1 MSSDSD
7 SREHVGASFTDRPVL
22 GFSDSSDDDSEASS
36 QSRVQRRKPQSKEE
50 RMLGIWADDDD
61 VNNYTRT
68 NRSGNGRPKGSA
80 SADILKPVG
89 FVAAQHT
96 PDDAQPADTKH
107 IARSSP
113 PSRND
118 SESDDSSSSSS
129 DSDSES
135 DTQGSP
141 VLKPKPKPQ
150 SLPNKDFG
158 KFASSAVWNMMAKM
172 GYKPGEGLGMHGE
185 GRVEPIQAT
194 LRRDGEGISF
204 SGRETPVERTPPT
217 TKTKAGRQAKGPSTS
232 KIPRSAAATAAYR
245 KTEYKTLEEL
255 ERRTDATVKEI
266 FVDMTSN
273 LEASSLAELLTKRL
287 SQTEREKLVHDT
299 RLGLDL
305 SFNRLEELNHDRAVE
320 ESRRNALT
328 TEVDALARSIEQRM
342 VRIEVMQA
350 LHDAIAK
357 VGAVSR
363 DIQIDNVDSACVG
376 LATLYESFAQ
386 LRSAARVIEER
397 CGFDAWSELGLERVV
412 TDSLHG
418 HFTQVFRG
426 WDVDVRPDLVKQLV
440 DPLLPYVS
448 TTDVGVAADEMTPFE
463 SLLSR
468 TLVPRLK
475 QYTST
480 EWTPS
485 SDTLAHVLA
494 QLPRVTAA
502 EASTNIS
509 AILQRTIDS
518 INPRLV
524 MAQYKHAP
532 VSSEAGLAALAS
544 LRFDHS
550 VIPWLPFIPEPSE
563 LLIIVRRKLCTAL
576 DSWTP
581 SKESNSAMISIVS
594 PWLELLHK
602 KEQHKLASKVCER
615 LRTMLQTAFEFN
627 AQRQVVWPFKV
638 MLKWHNIVP
647 HALWFPVLKQHVLD
661 SFLNY
666 LRMWLEDTDANYAE
680 IADWYWQ
687 WKQMYPA
694 DVFASSDI
702 QGVFREALVYMAF
715 AVEQKG
721 K

>member
-7 SREHVGASFTDRPVL
+7 SHHAGAPFADRS
-22 GFSDSSDDDSEASS
+22 GFGFIDSSDDDSEASLT
-36 QSRVQRRKPQSKEE
+36 SRVQRRKPQSKEE

-61 VNNYTRT
+61 VNNYSRT
-68 NRSGNGRPKGSA
+68 NGSKNGRPKGSA

-89 FVAAQHT
+89 FVAAQRT
-96 PDDAQPADTKH
+96 PDDAQVADTEN
-107 IARSSP
+107 IACSSP
-113 PSRND
+113 PSRNGSD
-118 SESDDSSSSSS
+118 SDESSSSSLS

-135 DTQGSP
+135 DTQGP
-141 VLKPKPKPQ
+141 PAPMPKPKPHT
-150 SLPNKDFG
+150 LPNKDFG

-204 SGRETPVERTPPT
+204 SSRETPVERTPPT
-217 TKTKAGRQAKGPSTS
+217 TKTKAGRQAKGPSAS
-232 KIPRSAAATAAYR
+232 KTPRSSAAFR
-245 KTEYKTLEEL
+245 KTEYKALEEL
-255 ERRTDATVKEI
+255 ERRTDAMVKEI

-273 LEASSLAELLTKRL
+273 LEASSLAELLAKRL
-287 SQTEREKLVHDT
+287 PQTEREKLAHDT

-305 SFNRLEELNHDRAVE
+305 AFNQLEDLNHDRAVE
-320 ESRRNALT
+320 ESRRSALATEVEALT
-328 TEVDALARSIEQRM
+328 KSIDQRM
-342 VRIEVMQA
+342 VRIEVMQS

-357 VGAVSR
+357 VGTVSR
-363 DIQIDNVDSACVG
+363 DIQIDDVDSAYVG
-376 LATLYESFAQ
+376 LADLYESFAQ
-386 LRSAARVIEER
+386 LRNAAQTIEER

-412 TDSLHG
+412 TDSLYG
-418 HFTQVFRG
+418 HFTWVFRG
-426 WDVDVRPDLVKQLV
+426 WDVDARPDLAKQLV

-448 TTDVGVAADEMTPFE
+448 TTDDGVPADEMTPLE

-480 EWTPS
+480 EWTPA

-494 QLPRVTAA
+494 QLPRVAAA

-518 INPRLV
+518 INPRLA
-524 MAQYKHAP
+524 MAQYKHAL
-532 VSSEAGLAALAS
+532 VSSDAGLTALAS

-576 DSWTP
+576 DAWTP

-594 PWLELLHK
+594 PWLELLHG

-627 AQRQVVWPFKV
+627 AQRQVVWPFKA

-647 HALWFPVLKQHVLD
+647 HVLWVPVLKQHVLD
-661 SFLNY
+661 GFINY

>member
-7 SREHVGASFTDRPVL
+7 SHHAGASFADGPAL
-22 GFSDSSDDDSEASS
+22 GFIDSSDDDSETSS
-36 QSRVQRRKPQSKEE
+36 TSRVQRRKPQSKEE

-61 VNNYTRT
+61 VNNYSRV
-68 NRSGNGRPKGSA
+68 NGSRNGRPKGSA

-89 FVAAQHT
+89 FVAAQRT
-96 PDDAQPADTKH
+96 SDDAQAAETED
-107 IARSSP
+107 ISRSSP

-118 SESDDSSSSSS
+118 SDSDDSSSSSSS

-135 DTQGSP
+135 DTQGP
-141 VLKPKPKPQ
+141 PAPMPKPKPQ
-150 SLPNKDFG
+150 TLPNKDFG

-217 TKTKAGRQAKGPSTS
+217 TKTKAGRQAKGLSAS
-232 KIPRSAAATAAYR
+232 KTPRSAAAFR

-273 LEASSLAELLTKRL
+273 SEASSLAELLAKRL
-287 SQTEREKLVHDT
+287 PQTEREKLAHDT

-305 SFNRLEELNHDRAVE
+305 AFNQLEDLNHDRAVE
-320 ESRRNALT
+320 ESRRSALT
-328 TEVDALARSIEQRM
+328 AEVDALAKSIEQRM
-342 VRIEVMQA
+342 VRIEVMQS

-357 VGAVSR
+357 VGAISR
-363 DIQIDNVDSACVG
+363 DIQIDTVDSACVG
-376 LATLYESFAQ
+376 LVDLYESFAQ
-386 LRSAARVIEER
+386 LRDAARVIEER

-412 TDSLHG
+412 TDSLYG
-418 HFTQVFRG
+418 HFTRVFRG
-426 WDVDVRPDLVKQLV
+426 WDVDAQADLVKQLV

-448 TTDVGVAADEMTPFE
+448 TTDVGVPADEMTPFE

-494 QLPRVTAA
+494 QLPRVAAA

-509 AILQRTIDS
+509 AILQRTIEN

-524 MAQYKHAP
+524 MAQYKHAL
-532 VSSEAGLAALAS
+532 VSSEAGLTALLS

-550 VIPWLPFIPEPSE
+550 VIPWLPFINEPSE
-563 LLIIVRRKLCTAL
+563 LLVIVRRKLCTAL
-576 DSWTP
+576 DAWTP
-581 SKESNSAMISIVS
+581 TKESNSAMISIVS
-594 PWLELLHK
+594 PWLELLHG

-615 LRTMLQTAFEFN
+615 LRTMLETAFEFN

-647 HALWFPVLKQHVLD
+647 HALWFPVLKQSVLD
-661 SFLNY
+661 GFLNY

-687 WKQMYPA
+687 WKQMYPV